1 MGPSG
6 RYAPQNTWR
15 KSVCGISLPRGCSVK
30 VAVIG
35 CGPAGLAAAHAAAG
49 RGCEVQIFAPK
60 LKTPQN
66 GPLLMQ
72 RPLPGINTSHPD
84 GTIHQIVINGS
95 ILGYRY
101 KLYGDINIGINGDIL
116 VPSYP
121 AWRHTETYTALWAI
135 YADLITDMH
144 IIPPVLASLHENY
157 DLVVSTANAQS
168 MCMKKDT
175 WRDPSY
181 RHVFE
186 SKAVA
191 ITSNCEYPDQPY
203 NTIIFNAGE
212 NDAWVRSSNIFG
224 NTVTEWPVTATI
236 PEGLGSR
243 IIQKPIST
251 NCSCFPHVLR
261 TGRFGAFKNETWVDT
276 AYHDTWNAIEGMDRG
291 EELSRIK

>member
-1 MGPSG
+1 
-6 RYAPQNTWR
+6 
-15 KSVCGISLPRGCSVK
+15 VK

-35 CGPAGLAAAHAAAG
+35 CGPAGLAAAHAAIG
-49 RGCEVQIFAPK
+49 RGADVQIFAPK
-60 LKTPQN
+60 NKTPQN

-72 RPLPGINTSHPD
+72 RPLPGINTNHPD

-121 AWRHTETYTALWAI
+121 AWRHKETYDALWSR
-135 YADLITDMH
+135 YHHLIIDMH
-144 IIPPVLASLHENY
+144 IIPPVLQTMHQEY
-157 DLVVSTANAQS
+157 DLVVSTAPAAA
-168 MCMKKDT
+168 MCLMKDS

-181 RHVFE
+181 RHHFE

-191 ITSNCEYPDQPY
+191 VTQRCEYPDQPY

-212 NDAWVRSSNIFG
+212 NDLWVRSSNIFG
-224 NTVTEWPVTATI
+224 NMVTEWPVSAA
-236 PEGLGSR
+236 PAESR

-261 TGRFGAFKNETWVDT
+261 TGRFGNETWVDT
-276 AYHDTWNAIEGMDRG
+276 AYWDVYNAMEGMERP
-291 EELSRIK
+291 EIKEIS